1 MLSQP
6 SCPPAARGPQPT
18 RRMAVAAL
26 LLGTAATAAWQWQS
40 GWGQQGAETTTP
52 PTVGDD
58 VCVVAPP
65 RRMTRLPASPWRQR
79 AMCPQTPAA
88 RCAACTRSLPR
99 LGGAGHL
106 CRRGRVLFRLPLS
119 LMMYLGNVGHYTRG
133 RTASAI
139 VARYVT
145 DMDSGAWVDAQQ
157 AVYVAGSSALGPMRA
172 GNLPAFADRGA
183 AQRFVQARGGGFWVL
198 TPSTRPCSPAWHHS
212 AAVATGNTR
221 TDDRNFERFAI
232 FSIAASAYPASAGAR
247 FNQKTPLNR
256 ALLHHDWLV
265 GSVAGTALNSAATLR
280 LGLMLAEMPL
290 RAGTLWRQP
299 QAGAA
304 SETLGS

>member
-1 MLSQP
+1 MLSPQP
-6 SCPPAARGPQPT
+6 CPPQPARTPLPS
-18 RRMAVAAL
+18 RRIALAAL
-26 LLGTAATAAWQWQS
+26 ALSSAAVAAWQWRS

-65 RRMTRLPASPWRQR
+65 TPYDPASGKPL
-79 AMCPQTPAA
+79 AAA
-88 RCAACTRSLPR
+88 RDVPADARCPVCGMYPARSR
-99 LGGAGHL
+99 AWAGQVIFAD
-106 CRRGRVLFRLPLS
+106 GDAFFFDSPLS

-183 AQRFVQARGGGFWVL
+183 AQRFVQARGGRILGFDAIDAPLL
-198 TPSTRPCSPAWHHS
+198 TSLAPQRRS
-212 AAVATGNTR
+212 GNGQH
-221 TDDRNFERFAI
+221 A
-232 FSIAASAYPASAGAR
+232 
-247 FNQKTPLNR
+247 
-256 ALLHHDWLV
+256 H
-265 GSVAGTALNSAATLR
+265 
-280 LGLMLAEMPL
+280 
-290 RAGTLWRQP
+290 
-299 QAGAA
+299 
-304 SETLGS
+304 

>member
-40 GWGQQGAETTTP
+40 GWGQQGEETTTP

-65 RRMTRLPASPWRQR
+65 TPYDPASGKPLAAPRDV
-79 AMCPQTPAA
+79 PVDA
-88 RCAACTRSLPR
+88 RCPVCGMYPARSR
-99 LGGAGHL
+99 AWAGQVIFAD
-106 CRRGRVLFRLPLS
+106 GDAFFFDSPLS

-139 VARYVT
+139 VAAMSPTWTVGPGWTRSKRCMWRAPQPWGPCGRAT
-145 DMDSGAWVDAQQ
+145 CLPLQTAALP
-157 AVYVAGSSALGPMRA
+157 SALCRHA
-172 GNLPAFADRGA
+172 
-183 AQRFVQARGGGFWVL
+183 GGGFWVL

-212 AAVATGNTR
+212 AAVATGNTH
-221 TDDRNFERFAI
+221 TDDRED
-232 FSIAASAYPASAGAR
+232 
-247 FNQKTPLNR
+247 R
-256 ALLHHDWLV
+256 ALRYLF
-265 GSVAGTALNSAATLR
+265 NSCQR
-280 LGLMLAEMPL
+280 LPSK
-290 RAGTLWRQP
+290 RWSTI
-299 QAGAA
+299 
-304 SETLGS
+304 

>member
-26 LLGTAATAAWQWQS
+26 LLGTAATAAWQWRS

-65 RRMTRLPASPWRQR
+65 TPYDPASGKPL
-79 AMCPQTPAA
+79 AAA
-88 RCAACTRSLPR
+88 RDVPADARCPVCGMYPARSR
-99 LGGAGHL
+99 AWAGQVIFAD
-106 CRRGRVLFRLPLS
+106 GDAFFFDSPLS

-183 AQRFVQARGGGFWVL
+183 AQRFVQARGGRILGFDAIDAPRV
-198 TPSTRPCSPAWHHS
+198 PAQS

-221 TDDRNFERFAI
+221 TDDRE
-232 FSIAASAYPASAGAR
+232 
-247 FNQKTPLNR
+247 LR
-256 ALLHHDWLV
+256 ALRYLF
-265 GSVAGTALNSAATLR
+265 NSCQR
-280 LGLMLAEMPL
+280 LPSK
-290 RAGTLWRQP
+290 RWSTI
-299 QAGAA
+299 
-304 SETLGS
+304 

>member
-65 RRMTRLPASPWRQR
+65 TPYDPASGKPL
-79 AMCPQTPAA
+79 AAA
-88 RCAACTRSLPR
+88 RDVPADARCPVCGMYPARSR
-99 LGGAGHL
+99 VWAGQVIFAD
-106 CRRGRVLFRLPLS
+106 GDAFFFDSPLS

-139 VARYVT
+139 
-145 DMDSGAWVDAQQ
+145 
-157 AVYVAGSSALGPMRA
+157 AL
-172 GNLPAFADRGA
+172 
-183 AQRFVQARGGGFWVL
+183 
-198 TPSTRPCSPAWHHS
+198 
-212 AAVATGNTR
+212 AAV
-221 TDDRNFERFAI
+221 
-232 FSIAASAYPASAGAR
+232 
-247 FNQKTPLNR
+247 KTPLLPVWGR
-256 ALLHHDWLV
+256 FALAMSHSHAS
-265 GSVAGTALNSAATLR
+265 GGH
-280 LGLMLAEMPL
+280 
-290 RAGTLWRQP
+290 RAGRRMWGGR
-299 QAGAA
+299 
-304 SETLGS
+304 